1 MPEQITRNIVLK
13 PLEQDNGL
21 KIIDAIAQRQTSLK
35 TPEPIHTNPVDTNK
49 FPASVDRVVEFKST
63 SISADTPGILIRN
76 SSNEMVDMVRE
87 SQEHF
92 PNDLYELE
100 ILAPIKIY
108 MTIETDFQIDN
119 RSEEFVI
126 DFGAVISIMIG
137 ARPPPR
143 RPATT
148 LTTPAEPEEM
158 MQAASTFGSALK
170 TYSAE
175 RSYPTLRGHPPAVKL
190 GDELDLNGLTPPETG
205 VTIEVPSTY
214 RSVFVVAPL
223 AYYLGARVR
232 PSETPRVRTETGFTH
247 SLDGALGFER
257 SVERTLKQVFFV
269 DCLVRTDGNS
279 PTDLHERR
287 ALEPVLDLDF
297 ASLYDRPLA

>member
-92 PNDLYELE
+92 PNDLYEIE

-126 DFGAVISIMIG
+126 DFGEVTRIMIG
-137 ARPPPR
+137 ARSTPR

-158 MQAASTFGSALK
+158 MQAVSTFGSALK

-205 VTIEVPSTY
+205 VTIEVPPTY
-214 RSVFVVAPL
+214 HAVFVVAPL
-223 AYYLGARVR
+223 AYYLGARVI
-232 PSETPRVRTETGFTH
+232 PGENPCIRTDTGFEY
-247 SLDGALGFER
+247 SLDETIGFER
-257 SVERTLKQVFFV
+257 TVERTLKQILVL
-269 DCLVRTDGNS
+269 DCLTRTEGQY
-279 PTDLHERR
+279 PVTLHERR
-287 ALEPVLDLDF
+287 ELEPILNLDF
-297 ASLYDRPLA
+297 GK

>member
-1 MPEQITRNIVLK
+1 T
-13 PLEQDNGL
+13 
-21 KIIDAIAQRQTSLK
+21 
-35 TPEPIHTNPVDTNK
+35 
-49 FPASVDRVVEFKST
+49 
-63 SISADTPGILIRN
+63 
-76 SSNEMVDMVRE
+76 
-87 SQEHF
+87 
-92 PNDLYELE
+92 
-100 ILAPIKIY
+100 
-108 MTIETDFQIDN
+108 TIE
-119 RSEEFVI
+119 
-126 DFGAVISIMIG
+126 FGDETEIVVG
-137 ARPPPR
+137 ARSHHS

-148 LTTPAEPEEM
+148 LTTPADPERM
-158 MQAASTFGSALK
+158 MRAVSTFGSALK
-170 TYSAE
+170 TFSPE
-175 RSYPTLRGHPPAVKL
+175 RSYPTLRGHPPAVEL

-279 PTDLHERR
+279 
-287 ALEPVLDLDF
+287 
-297 ASLYDRPLA
+297 